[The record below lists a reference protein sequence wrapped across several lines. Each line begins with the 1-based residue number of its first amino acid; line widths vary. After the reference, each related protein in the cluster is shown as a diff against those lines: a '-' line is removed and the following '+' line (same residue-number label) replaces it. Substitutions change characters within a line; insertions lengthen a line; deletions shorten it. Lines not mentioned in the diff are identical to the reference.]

1 MWSPESD
8 VSEADLLVVLALL
21 ILDLSF
27 ELLHSSTG
35 DALALYGGLGL
46 QVMLLH
52 PLHILSLHTNAAG
65 GLDGSERVWV
75 GLDGSG
81 CFWVGL
87 DVSGWVWMLTTVAES
102 SLGHSSPVHRLG
114 YMQGQAMSKH
124 PV

>member
-1 MWSPESD
+1 M
-8 VSEADLLVVLALL
+8 LALL
-21 ILDLSF
+21 ILDFSF

-35 DALALYGGLGL
+35 DALPLYGGLGL

-52 PLHILSLHTNAAG
+52 PLHILSLHTYAAC
-65 GLDGSERVWV
+65 GLDRSGWVWV

-81 CFWVGL
+81 WFWVGL
-87 DVSGWVWMLTTVAES
+87 GGCGWVWMLTTEAES
-102 SLGHSSPVHRLG
+102 TLGHISPVHRLG